1 MISVQLPN
9 GRRYDFSRVVFDYNG
24 VLAENG
30 RISDE
35 TKQLLSKLALQ
46 VKVAVITADTFGTA
60 QEELKNITEVE
71 LIILPQDKDG
81 TEKARYVREWGAET
95 TAVVGNGVNDQPM
108 FFIAG
113 LKVCVL
119 GAEGVSS
126 GILTSADIV
135 VRSAED
141 AIRLFLQPVRLH
153 ATLRS

>member
-1 MISVQLPN
+1 MITIQLPN
-9 GRRYDFSRVVFDYNG
+9 GRQYEFRHVVFDYNG

-30 RISDE
+30 RVSE
-35 TKQLLSKLALQ
+35 KVRQLLAVLASKIS
-46 VKVAVITADTFGTA
+46 VTVITADTFGTA
-60 QEELKNITEVE
+60 QEELKDVAGIE
-71 LIILPQDKDG
+71 LVILPEDKDG
-81 TEKARYVREWGAET
+81 TEKAYYVQKLGTET

-126 GILTSADIV
+126 GIMAGADIV
-135 VRSAED
+135 VRSPED
-141 AIRLFLQPVRLH
+141 AIYLFLNPVRLS

>member
-1 MISVQLPN
+1 MIAIQLPN
-9 GRRYDFSRVVFDYNG
+9 GRQYEFRHVVFDYNG

-30 RISDE
+30 RVSE
-35 TKQLLSKLALQ
+35 KVRQLLTVLASKIS
-46 VKVAVITADTFGTA
+46 VTVITADTFGTA
-60 QEELKNITEVE
+60 QEELKDVAGIE
-71 LIILPQDKDG
+71 LVILPEDKDG
-81 TEKARYVREWGAET
+81 TEKAYYVQKLGTET

-126 GILTSADIV
+126 GIMAGADIV
-135 VRSAED
+135 VRSPED
-141 AIRLFLQPVRLH
+141 AIYLFLNPVRLS